1 MKPHTPTVL
10 AVTAGARLADIQ
22 WAWRTGRAAEVPI
35 GVTWGVTRVTRTIGT
50 AVLHRLRARGTPL
63 GLVLEVP
70 LRATVEFLV
79 PPGCSASWP
88 PLTGTRCV
96 ASGMMRWP
104 SPGANLRTGVRAACG
119 RRWIVEP
126 NAADV
131 LTTDGD
137 ELCEAVAATLARF
150 ARAWL
155 ADRRTEEVGRGPVR
169 RVS

>member
-1 MKPHTPTVL
+1 MTPHTPTEL
-10 AVTAGARLADIQ
+10 AVAAGARLTDIRS
-22 WAWRTGRAAEVPI
+22 AWQAGRAAEVPI
-35 GVTWGVTRVTRTIGT
+35 GPTWDVARVTRTIGT

-96 ASGMMRWP
+96 ASGVMRWP
-104 SPGANLRTGVRAACG
+104 SPSLNLRTGVRATCG

-137 ELCEAVAATLARF
+137 ELCEAVAATLACL
-150 ARAWL
+150 AQAWL
-155 ADRRTEEVGRGPVR
+155 SGRRAEEAGRGPVR

>member
-1 MKPHTPTVL
+1 MTPHTPTAL
-10 AVTAGARLADIQ
+10 AVAAGARLADIQ
-22 WAWRTGRAAEVPI
+22 WAWQAGRAAEVPI
-35 GVTWGVTRVTRTIGT
+35 GPTWDVTRVTRTIGT
-50 AVLHRLRARGTPL
+50 AVLHRLRSRGTPL

-70 LRATVEFLV
+70 SRATVEFLV
-79 PPGCSASWP
+79 PSDCSASWP

-96 ASGMMRWP
+96 ASGVMRWP
-104 SPGANLRTGVRAACG
+104 SPDANLRTGARAICG

-126 NAADV
+126 DAADG

-137 ELCEAVAATLARF
+137 ELCEAVAATLARL

-155 ADRRTEEVGRGPVR
+155 AGRRSEEVGRGPVR

>member
-1 MKPHTPTVL
+1 MKPHTPTAL
-10 AVTAGARLADIQ
+10 AVATGARLTHVRS
-22 WAWRTGRAAEVPI
+22 AWQTGRAAEVPI
-35 GVTWGVTRVTRTIGT
+35 GATWDVARVTRTIGT

-79 PPGCSASWP
+79 PPGCFASWP

-96 ASGMMRWP
+96 ASGVMRWP

-137 ELCEAVAATLARF
+137 ELCEAVAATLARL